1 MNDNIKDLSNDEIEL
16 AYQALP
22 ADEKTAI
29 DSMAK
34 KLETELKARHT
45 GKTPLMFGRKQ
56 ALEVLAKTGIW
67 LIQNRQVA

>member
-22 ADEKTAI
+22 ADEKIEI
-29 DSMAK
+29 DAMAK
-34 KLETELKARHT
+34 KLEAALKARHY

-56 ALEVLAKTGIW
+56 ALEVLAKLGIW
-67 LIQNRQVA
+67 LNKPVA